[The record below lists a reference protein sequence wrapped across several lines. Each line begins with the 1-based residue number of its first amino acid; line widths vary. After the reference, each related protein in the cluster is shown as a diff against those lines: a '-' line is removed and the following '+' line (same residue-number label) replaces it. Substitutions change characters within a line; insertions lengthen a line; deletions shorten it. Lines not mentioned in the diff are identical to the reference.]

1 MSKKD
6 TPMVRQYKELKRQ
19 HPGCLLFFRLGD
31 FYELFYEDA
40 EIAAQ
45 ALDLTLTHR
54 GDTPM
59 CGVPYHVRDQYLAR
73 LIQKGFH
80 VAVCDQI
87 EDPKSSKGLVKRA
100 ITRVVTPGTFSDSE
114 YLDASSQNYLMGIW
128 EEGNS
133 LMISLVDYTVGLFR
147 LHFYWVQDL
156 QHIKSI
162 IWKELLRNRPNQI
175 LVNEKIAQQE
185 DFCEQVQLRFGKHLE
200 LYQPKIE
207 LLLDELPV
215 SKEASLQLHHVLK
228 EYQEF
233 HPEKVINQLL
243 SYLLTTQMSGLE
255 HIRTFEVEEET
266 RYLWLDDVA
275 KKNLELFENLG
286 SGKKEGSLLQ
296 VLDHCQTAMGSRMLR
311 QWIDR
316 PLRSKKEIT
325 HRLDLQEM
333 FHSHPNLAEDISKA
347 LKPIIDLERLSVPI
361 VTKSI
366 TPRQMLSLGKS
377 LAQCEKIRE
386 RFLIEKEP
394 LAFEL
399 GQAISSMR
407 SLSEKILS
415 SLVDEIP
422 ANIGEMRLIREGIN
436 PELDRLFEGKNTGQ
450 KWLLALEENEKK
462 RTGIKN
468 LRVKF
473 NKILGYYIEV
483 TNSQLN
489 RVPEDYIRKQ
499 TLVGSERF
507 FTIELKELEEK
518 LLGSKEKA
526 LALQAQLLDDL
537 RNEIFHAIHDIQAIA
552 SEIAH
557 LDVILSLCLVAKRGN
572 YVRPQFM
579 DSPGLYIREGRHPMV
594 ESFVGDMIFV
604 PNDTKMDPHQACVS
618 IITGPNM
625 AGKSTFMRQSAL
637 IVLMAHMGTY
647 VPARSAQM
655 GIFDRIF
662 TRIGASDNLSAGEST
677 FMVEMREVATILQE
691 ATKSSLIILDEV
703 GRGTGTIDGLSIAQ
717 ALLEKMCQENYMT
730 LFATHFHQL
739 TDLSYESGKIR
750 NLAILTEET
759 SDGIR
764 FLHKIVEGAVNESFG
779 IEVARLA
786 GVREDVVQRAQV
798 IFDNLNHEG
807 SYTTSPEKREKRSST
822 DHDKESKSH
831 DVFAEKILSIS
842 PDDLTPRQAHELL
855 YELTELVRRIYG

>member
-87 EDPKSSKGLVKRA
+87 EDPKSAKGLVKRA
-100 ITRVVTPGTFSDSE
+100 VTRVVTPGTFSDSE
-114 YLDASSQNYLMGIW
+114 YLDARSQNYLMGIW
-128 EEGNS
+128 EES
-133 LMISLVDYTVGLFR
+133 DSLVVSLIDYTVGLFR
-147 LHFYWVQDL
+147 LHFYSLL
-156 QHIKSI
+156 QSQPVESI
-162 IWKELLRNRPNQI
+162 IWKEILRNLPNQI
-175 LVNEKIAQQE
+175 LVNEKIAQRK
-185 DFCEQVQLRFGKHLE
+185 DFCEQVQLRFGKYLE
-200 LYQPKIE
+200 LYHPNKE
-207 LLLDELPV
+207 LIFDELPIC
-215 SKEASLQLHHVLK
+215 EQARRQLHDLFEAYSDFQPKKGV
-228 EYQEF
+228 
-233 HPEKVINQLL
+233 NQLL
-243 SYLLTTQMSGLE
+243 SYLLTTQKSGLE
-255 HIRTFEVEEET
+255 HIHTFEVEEET
-266 RYLWLDDVA
+266 SFLWLDDVA

-286 SGKKEGSLLQ
+286 TGKREGSLLQ
-296 VLDHCQTAMGSRMLR
+296 VLDHCQTSMGSRLLR

-325 HRLDLQEM
+325 ERLDIQEM
-333 FHSHPNLAEDISKA
+333 FQAHPKLVEDLTTS
-347 LKPIIDLERLSVPI
+347 LKSIIDLERLSVPI
-361 VTKSI
+361 VTRSI

-377 LAQCEKIRE
+377 LAQSERIRE
-386 RFLIEKEP
+386 RLILEKNP
-394 LAFEL
+394 LTFEL
-399 GQAISSMR
+399 GQTISTMGP
-407 SLSEKILS
+407 LIEKILS
-415 SLVDEIP
+415 TLVEEIP
-422 ANIGEMRLIREGIN
+422 ANVGEMRLIREGVH
-436 PELDRLFEGKNTGQ
+436 PELDRLFEGKNAGQ
-450 KWLLALEENEKK
+450 TWLLELEEREKK

-473 NKILGYYIEV
+473 NKILGYYLEV
-483 TNSQLN
+483 TNSQLD

-507 FTIELKELEEK
+507 FTVELKELEEK

-526 LALQAQLLDDL
+526 LALQSELLDDL
-537 RNEIFHAIHDIQAIA
+537 RNEIFLAIHDIQTNA
-552 SEIAH
+552 SEIAR
-557 LDVILSLCLVAKRGN
+557 LDVLLSLCLVAKRGH
-572 YVRPQFM
+572 YVRPQFQ
-579 DSPGLYIREGRHPMV
+579 DSPGLAIHEGRHPMV
-594 ESFVGDMIFV
+594 ESFVGDTIFV
-604 PNDTKMDPHQACVS
+604 PNDTTIDPHKACVS

-637 IVLMAHMGTY
+637 IVLMAHMGTF
-647 VPARSAQM
+647 VPATSVEL

-691 ATKSSLIILDEV
+691 ATEQSLIILDEV

-717 ALLEKMCQENYMT
+717 ALLETMCQENFMT

-739 TDLSYESGKIR
+739 TNLSAESEKIC

-759 SDGIR
+759 AHGIR

-786 GVREDVVQRAQV
+786 GVREDVVKRAQE
-798 IFDNLNHEG
+798 IFHSLNQEEY
-807 SYTTSPEKREKRSST
+807 SQPSPRGK
-822 DHDKESKSH
+822 KEVSCRGKDEDEEFSH
-831 DVFAEKILSIS
+831 DLVRKILSVS
-842 PDDLTPRQAHELL
+842 PDDLTPREAQEFL
-855 YELTELVRRIYG
+855 YELTDLVRRTHG